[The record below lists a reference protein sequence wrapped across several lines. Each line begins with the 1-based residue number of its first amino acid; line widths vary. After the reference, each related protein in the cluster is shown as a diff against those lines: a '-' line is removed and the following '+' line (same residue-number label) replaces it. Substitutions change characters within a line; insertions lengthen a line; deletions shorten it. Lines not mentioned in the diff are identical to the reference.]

1 MPPRGVGF
9 RSWPAGTAWSP
20 TAGLS
25 ATEPICVPDFQA
37 GTNEHIPPQP
47 TIGRTDAGRD
57 NGGVQRPVP
66 STIPDT
72 PGSYQFKDAAGRVLY
87 VGKAKSLRSRVMS
100 YFSTGLSERT
110 MQMVSTADSV
120 EWIAVRNEVEAL
132 FLEFNLIKK
141 HRPRFNIRLKDDKS
155 YPYLAITLDEEWP
168 RAMVMRGAK
177 RKGVRYFGPYAH
189 AYAIRETLDLLL
201 RTFPIR
207 TCTKN
212 KFDRHA
218 RLGRPCLYAHI
229 EKCVAPCVGAV
240 STDDYMALVAE
251 LIDFL
256 DGDTAPILDR
266 LDKQMHEASDELEFE
281 RAARLRDQ
289 ILSVRKA
296 IERQQM
302 VDAKE
307 EDYDAIGMVDDPLE
321 ASVQIFMVRKGRV
334 VGRKGLVVDKV
345 EDVGRAELVGR
356 LLEQLYGDLEGSDIP
371 REILVPDAPDD
382 PDLYQ
387 EFLALQRGSQVR
399 VRVPQRGAK
408 RQLMETV
415 TQNAHEAFARHKLKR
430 ATDHNARA
438 RALVALQDALSL
450 AEAPLRIEC
459 YDISNLQ
466 GTEIV
471 ASMVVMEDGL
481 PKRSDYRRFKIRH
494 QPGQDDFASMEE
506 VLSRR
511 FRRYLQDRDEG
522 ARTRQAL
529 RVPSQPRADRRR
541 EGTTRRGRARARGDG
556 PRGHRGGQ
564 PGQALRRGLRA
575 GPGRSGPHPAR
586 LRGALPA
593 AAGARRGAPLRHH
606 VPPPA
611 ARQED
616 DHARCSTTCPVS
628 GPTRKARLLKEH
640 GSVKRLRAL
649 TEDDLVAIPW
659 LPDKVARALFAQLHA
674 AGRER
679 DMTLDVTIITGMSGA
694 GRSATADVLED
705 LGFFVI
711 DNLPPALVAKVAEL
725 GRGTEGLQQFGLVI
739 DVRSGEFVDDLI
751 AALAELREM
760 GASTRVL
767 FLDAADDVLVRR
779 YEASRRKHPL
789 AVDDRVSEGITSE
802 RQLLEDLKGS
812 ADIVLDTTDLNVHEL
827 RDRLRELFDVDPRA
841 GALQT
846 SIVSFGYKHGL
857 PIDVDLV
864 FDCRFLPNPHWVD
877 ELRPLPGTDPQR
889 PRLRAR
895 STGDRPVPRRARASL
910 RAAAPRLRARGQVV
924 PVDRDRLHRRSPPQ
938 RGDRDRA
945 RPPARARRR
954 VAPGAPPRR
963 RPWLTAPPSSRWAAA
978 TVSPPR
984 CARSAGTRVRS
995 PRS

>member
-1 MPPRGVGF
+1 VR
-9 RSWPAGTAWSP
+9 RS
-20 TAGLS
+20 
-25 ATEPICVPDFQA
+25 FQA
-37 GTNEHIPPQP
+37 GTDEHIPPHRTGVVQRWR
-47 TIGRTDAGRD
+47 GRE

-72 PGSYQFKDAAGRVLY
+72 PGSYQFKDADGRVLY

-110 MQMVSTADSV
+110 LQMVNTAESV
-120 EWIAVRNEVEAL
+120 EWIGVRNEVEAL

-155 YPYLAITLDEEWP
+155 YPYLAITVDEEWP

-229 EKCVAPCVGAV
+229 EKCAAPCVGDV
-240 STDDYMALVAE
+240 TRDDYLHLVAE

-256 DGDTAPILDR
+256 DGESAPVLDR
-266 LDKQMHEASDELEFE
+266 LDKQMHEASDELDFE

-321 ASVQIFMVRKGRV
+321 ASVQVFMVRKGRV

-345 EDVGRAELVGR
+345 EDVARPELVGR
-356 LLEQLYGDLEGSDIP
+356 LLEQLYGDLEGADIP
-371 REILVPDAPDD
+371 REILVPDDPDD

-387 EFLALQRGSQVR
+387 EFLGLQRGSKVR

-415 TQNAHEAFARHKLKR
+415 TQNAGEAFTRHKLKR

-438 RALVALQDALSL
+438 RALVALQDALAL
-450 AEAPLRIEC
+450 PEAPLRIEC

-481 PKRSDYRRFKIRH
+481 PKRSDYRHFKLRH

-522 ARTRQAL
+522 ARTGKRFAYPPNLVLIDGGKGQLGVAVRVLEEMGLEDIAVASLAKRFEEVYVPGEADPVRIPRDSEAL
-529 RVPSQPRADRRR
+529 YLLQQVRDEAHRFAITYHRKLRDQKMTRSVLDDVP
-541 EGTTRRGRARARGDG
+541 
-556 PRGHRGGQ
+556 
-564 PGQALRRGLRA
+564 GL
-575 GPGRSGPHPAR
+575 
-586 LRGALPA
+586 
-593 AAGARRGAPLRHH
+593 
-606 VPPPA
+606 
-611 ARQED
+611 
-616 DHARCSTTCPVS
+616 
-628 GPTRKARLLKEH
+628 GPTRRARLLKEF
-640 GSVKRLRAL
+640 GSVKRLRAM
-649 TEDDLVAIPW
+649 TEDELVAIPW
-659 LPDKVARALFAQLHA
+659 LPEKVARALQAHLH
-674 AGRER
+674 
-679 DMTLDVTIITGMSGA
+679 
-694 GRSATADVLED
+694 
-705 LGFFVI
+705 
-711 DNLPPALVAKVAEL
+711 
-725 GRGTEGLQQFGLVI
+725 
-739 DVRSGEFVDDLI
+739 GE
-751 AALAELREM
+751 
-760 GASTRVL
+760 GAS
-767 FLDAADDVLVRR
+767 
-779 YEASRRKHPL
+779 
-789 AVDDRVSEGITSE
+789 
-802 RQLLEDLKGS
+802 
-812 ADIVLDTTDLNVHEL
+812 
-827 RDRLRELFDVDPRA
+827 
-841 GALQT
+841 
-846 SIVSFGYKHGL
+846 
-857 PIDVDLV
+857 
-864 FDCRFLPNPHWVD
+864 
-877 ELRPLPGTDPQR
+877 
-889 PRLRAR
+889 AR
-895 STGDRPVPRRARASL
+895 
-910 RAAAPRLRARGQVV
+910 
-924 PVDRDRLHRRSPPQ
+924 
-938 RGDRDRA
+938 
-945 RPPARARRR
+945 
-954 VAPGAPPRR
+954 
-963 RPWLTAPPSSRWAAA
+963 
-978 TVSPPR
+978 
-984 CARSAGTRVRS
+984 
-995 PRS
+995 